1 MVSKELK
8 KEIKEILSLNDALTQ
23 KEIIEKVEYAK
34 ARATI
39 WRALDELEKEGNITQ
54 TKIKGKDQR
63 FVYYTLTSETD
74 RVKYKILNDLE
85 NSDYKEL
92 NREIINSY
100 LDFNA
105 ESTSDYYVKRFFKD
119 IDMNLESPIVQKT
132 ISLVLSRYS
141 KLIINDL
148 LGLNIL
154 FSSPDN
160 QVLDLW
166 NLNEINFNENNFNE
180 KTFAFFRLLSMA
192 LQLAVDYTIQEGF
205 DKPFQVT
212 FRYVPKE
219 LENAIRI
226 DDKIIEDVLV
236 SEEIIPKN
244 HTITDILKANE
255 THKDTFDEIVSTIK
269 TIQGNRKTFYR
280 MVSSFIET
288 LGNWKF
294 ISSLGDSIK

>member
-244 HTITDILKANE
+244 YTITDILKANE